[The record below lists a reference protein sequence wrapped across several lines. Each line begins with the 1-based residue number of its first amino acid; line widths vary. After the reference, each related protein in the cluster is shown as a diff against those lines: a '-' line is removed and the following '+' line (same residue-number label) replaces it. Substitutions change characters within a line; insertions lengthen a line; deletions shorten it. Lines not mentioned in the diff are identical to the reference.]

1 MIHYILEQNAAPRI
15 FAWTSPCVSVYPL
28 KTWSKPQLVL
38 LSLPELWLLHSTRVI
53 LPRHT
58 SVFALPSSLFRCS
71 GLVAAFQLPPA
82 PFLQV
87 LPHAL
92 NTLSTDL
99 GDWGKKIALLYRY
112 YLSYTTSLLK
122 AHLAF
127 LSYQGPLTRTIAHSF
142 KSPLLTDYNRVLIYP
157 SQNPI

>member
-1 MIHYILEQNAAPRI
+1 MIHYTLEQNAAPRI
-15 FAWTSPCVSVYPL
+15 FAWKSPCVSIYTL
-28 KTWSKPQLVL
+28 KTWSKSQLVL

-53 LPRHT
+53 LHRHT
-58 SVFALPSSLFRCS
+58 SVCSPLFS
-71 GLVAAFQLPPA
+71 IQMLWLVAAFQLPPA

-92 NTLSTDL
+92 NTLATDL

-127 LSYQGPLTRTIAHSF
+127 LSYQGPLTHTIAHSF
-142 KSPLLTDYNRVLIYP
+142 KSPLLTDYNLVLIYP